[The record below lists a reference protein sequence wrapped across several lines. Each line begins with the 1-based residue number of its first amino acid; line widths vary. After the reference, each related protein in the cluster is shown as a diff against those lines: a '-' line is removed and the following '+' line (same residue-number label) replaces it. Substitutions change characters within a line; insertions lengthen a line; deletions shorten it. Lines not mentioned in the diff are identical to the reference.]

1 MIYMTY
7 MQKAVDYIEDNL
19 KTDLATAELARIAG
33 YSEYHF
39 PRVFK
44 QAVGLTPADYIRK
57 RRISEIVRRMMTES
71 CPISD
76 LAFEYG
82 FHSKENFIRAFKRE
96 HCILPTELRSAG
108 NSLRLYDRFDP
119 TATHPAPQVTLALRK
134 PQRIV
139 VYPNIETTPPQC
151 WNRYNTSRCSLLL
164 SGGQVVEDFGISDW
178 NPARQKLDYYIGIR
192 EVDARGDR
200 TGTVTI
206 TLPEGLYAIFDTPPA
221 TQFDFV
227 ATIHRTWD
235 HIRTWLP
242 ANGFRRTGGYEWEC
256 YTESLHTFTE
266 RIYIPITKERNDPS

>member
-1 MIYMTY
+1 MNYMTY

-19 KTDLATAELARIAG
+19 KTDLETAELARIAG

-76 LAFEYG
+76 IAFEYG

-96 HCILPTELRSAG
+96 HHILPTAFRAAG
-108 NSLRLYDRFDP
+108 NSLRLYDRLTLDRPAF
-119 TATHPAPQVTLALRK
+119 APQVTLTVLNA
-134 PQRIV
+134 QRIV
-139 VYPNIETTPPQC
+139 AYPSDEDFPPHF
-151 WNRYNTSRCSLLL
+151 WNKYNAGKCSQML
-164 SGGQVVEDFGISDW
+164 SGGQAVEDYGVSDW
-178 NPARQKLDYYIGIR
+178 SPARQKLDYYIGIR
-192 EVDARGDR
+192 ENLARGDR
-200 TGTVTI
+200 TGTVAL
-206 TLPEGLYAIFDTPPA
+206 TLPGGLYAVFDTPPA

-235 HIRTWLP
+235 YIKAWLP

-256 YTESLHTFTE
+256 YTEVSHTFTE
-266 RIYIPITKERNDPS
+266 RIYIPITQERNDPS